1 MQTLKIWKSFV
12 MAEQSEIKQYSK
24 KPIKIGLGAFIAL
37 LVLAI
42 LIWGSLRLKNLA
54 QELKKIDE
62 VSKVNSQQLI
72 NLNQILGHALDVQA
86 ENATQSPLDVKA
98 SLEIFEKLN
107 SLSFHINA
115 LKFKINEQ
123 TQKIE
128 ETKPP
133 TLNKSKLT
141 GVNAEIRWWQKMGNY
156 VFTPIANYFHQMIK
170 VQVLDDAVDTLAMT
184 QASQQMLRQELVV
197 RSLSARTLLLNGMI
211 VPCKNEVQDIKSQI
225 EKNFLPD
232 DTNTQV
238 VIEEIAFILNRLQ
251 DLEKNALVINKNTG
265 NQ

>member
-12 MAEQSEIKQYSK
+12 MAEQSEIKHYSR
-24 KPIKIGLGAFIAL
+24 KPIKVGLGAVFAL
-37 LVLAI
+37 LVLGM
-42 LIWGSLRLKNLA
+42 LVWGSLRLKNLA

-62 VSKVNSQQLI
+62 VSKLNSQQLI

-86 ENATQSPLDVKA
+86 ENATQTPFDVKA

-107 SLSFHINA
+107 NLSLHINA
-115 LKFKINEQ
+115 LKIKINEQ
-123 TQKIE
+123 TPKGE
-128 ETKPP
+128 EVQSSPSV
-133 TLNKSKLT
+133 KSKLN
-141 GVNAEIRWWQKMGNY
+141 GANAEIRWWQKIGNI

-184 QASQQMLRQELVV
+184 QASQQLLRQELVV